1 MGDFGTS
8 GVLSPTDLRC
18 EGDLRDVEGRF
29 SIGIGGLRDVGGA
42 VAYGIWVWWCIGFF
56 GTWRVNLPYH
66 MDCRIAGRRG
76 RRPLQI
82 CGLCGFSGRRGCCR
96 LGIWGAGFC
105 RASRAPSPTQLRFVG
120 FVGCGVFTIII
131 ILNSFIG

>member
-1 MGDFGTS
+1 MWRAPSPTDLRLVGDFGTSRAPSPTDLGFVGDFGTS

-76 RRPLQI
+76 RRPLR
-82 CGLCGFSGRRGCCR
+82 C
-96 LGIWGAGFC
+96 
-105 RASRAPSPTQLRFVG
+105 LR
-120 FVGCGVFTIII
+120 CDGV
-131 ILNSFIG
+131 

>member
-1 MGDFGTS
+1 MWR
-8 GVLSPTDLRC
+8 VLSPTNLGC
-18 EGDLRDVEGRF
+18 EGFSGRGGCCRL
-29 SIGIGGLRDVGGA
+29 GICGVCGN
-42 VAYGIWVWWCIGFF
+42 F
-56 GTWRVNLPYH
+56 GTWRVNFH
-66 MDCRIAGRRG
+66 MDWRFAGRRG